1 MPKFDVQEDLIK
13 VVRQGMK
20 KTGRSQA
27 DLARATGTSVKHVNG
42 VLNAKAKAS
51 VDLWQKLIDAA
62 YEEKANA

>member
-1 MPKFDVQEDLIK
+1 MPKFDVQDDLIK

-27 DLARATGTSVKHVNG
+27 DLARATETSVKHVNG
-42 VLNAKAKAS
+42 VLNGKAKAS

-62 YEEKANA
+62 YEEGDTH